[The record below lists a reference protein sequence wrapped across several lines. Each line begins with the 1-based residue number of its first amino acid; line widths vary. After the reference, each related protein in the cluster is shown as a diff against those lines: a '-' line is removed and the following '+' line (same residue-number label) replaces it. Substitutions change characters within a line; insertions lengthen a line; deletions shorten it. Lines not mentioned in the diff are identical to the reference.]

1 MTNQLRNRLVTK
13 LPINMST
20 TYFVVAGIV
29 YIHKSFTTNS
39 LAYRQMVRQADLVVL
54 DSGDIIKNRG
64 IVDVTAL
71 STEIQTLITLG
82 CLEQYDDQDSPA
94 LYFLEVTE
102 ERLGDILKSI
112 KTTRAI
118 AASTLSLYK

>member
-1 MTNQLRNRLVTK
+1 MTNQIRNRLATK
-13 LPINMST
+13 LPIALTT

-29 YIHKSFTTNS
+29 YIHKSFTANS
-39 LAYRQMVRQADLVVL
+39 LEYRQMVRQADLVVL

-82 CLEQYDDQDSPA
+82 GLEQYDDQDSPA
-94 LYFLEVTE
+94 LYFLEVVE
-102 ERLGDILKSI
+102 ERLCDILKSI